1 MLQWSCSSV
10 NLFVVCAVLMIRM
23 VEEEV
28 LSGGSSSVGAADAW
42 ESVLSPLGLA
52 LEESSMPP
60 PDNDT
65 ADTHP
70 TRKNRGE
77 PEMGHGLCSVDGS
90 L

>member
-1 MLQWSCSSV
+1 
-10 NLFVVCAVLMIRM
+10 M

-28 LSGGSSSVGAADAW
+28 LSGGGSSVGAADAW

-52 LEESSMPP
+52 LEESGMPP
-60 PDNDT
+60 PDTDT
-65 ADTHP
+65 PDTHP

-77 PEMGHGLCSVDGS
+77 PEMGHGLCSVEGS